1 MSVLAKAKRLDKDW
15 GQEIWMP
22 NNEKEN
28 FSGQILYIKFG
39 HSTSMHFH
47 QKKHE
52 TFYILEGALDI
63 EIIDTITTDKY
74 VKTINEGE
82 VFVLDRL
89 IPHRLVPK
97 GGDVKFV
104 EISTFH
110 EDSDSYRVYR
120 QNPEQLSIT

>member
-1 MSVLAKAKRLDKDW
+1 MKYNPKVVEKEW
-15 GQEIWMP
+15 GHEVWMA
-22 NNEKEN
+22 NNEEEN
-28 FSGQILYIKFG
+28 YCGKILYIKFG

-89 IPHRLVPK
+89 VPHRLVPK

>member
-1 MSVLAKAKRLDKDW
+1 MSVLAKAKRVDKDW
-15 GQEIWMP
+15 GHEIWMA

-28 FSGQILYIKFG
+28 YCGKMLYIKFG

-82 VFVLDRL
+82 VFVLERL